1 MSKLAEDEI
10 QLIIALLRDY
20 SDIIKSSKHRKEV
33 LNIVDKIIDM
43 KISGKLM

>member
-1 MSKLAEDEI
+1 MSKLNEDEI
-10 QLIIALLRDY
+10 QLIIVLLREY
-20 SDIIKSSKHRKEV
+20 SNITKLSKHRKEV

>member
-1 MSKLAEDEI
+1 MSKLNEDEI
-10 QLIIALLRDY
+10 QLIIALLREYY
-20 SDIIKSSKHRKEV
+20 SIIKSSKHRKEV